1 MPDLFLEIVPYL
13 ALVTR
18 IWVGANM
25 MIHGYSKLRNLKQAA
40 DEMKQTLGIP
50 IGATYTATILEFFGG
65 LFLIIG
71 LIVPIIG
78 LFFAISMIANV
89 IMKKTRMNAAY
100 IAPGKASYEIDIT
113 YLILSIIL
121 IVLGAAHYQW
131 IRLLVFG
138 KIYFQSSSL
147 LFKFLIEA

>member
-1 MPDLFLEIVPYL
+1 MPEPFLEFVPYL

-18 IWVGANM
+18 IWVGTNM
-25 MIHGYSKLRNLKQAA
+25 VIHGYSKLRNLKQAA
-40 DEMKQTLGIP
+40 EETKQTLGIP

-71 LIVPIIG
+71 LIVPIVG
-78 LFFAISMIANV
+78 LFFAIFMIANV
-89 IMKKTRMNAAY
+89 IKKKRRMNAAY

-121 IVLGAAHYQW
+121 IVLGAGALSVDSVIGLW
-131 IRLLVFG
+131 
-138 KIYFQSSSL
+138 
-147 LFKFLIEA
+147 

>member
-1 MPDLFLEIVPYL
+1 MPEPFLAFVPYL

-40 DEMKQTLGIP
+40 EETKQTLGIP

-65 LFLIIG
+65 FFLIIG
-71 LIVPIIG
+71 LIVPIVG
-78 LFFAISMIANV
+78 LFFAIFMIANV
-89 IMKKTRMNAAY
+89 IMKKTRINAAY
-100 IAPGKASYEIDIT
+100 IAPDKASYEIDIT

-121 IVLGAAHYQW
+121 IVLGAGALSVDSVIGLW
-131 IRLLVFG
+131 
-138 KIYFQSSSL
+138 
-147 LFKFLIEA
+147 